1 MSVSGQRPPL
11 TAKTRHSP
19 MISSVNPKAQ
29 RNFPNQASQG
39 RARIDA
45 DMTAQIAV
53 CSSLICWSLYASTAG
68 ESCTCSMAKNLLRS
82 AFASV
87 FQASVCQPPPD
98 FFGRQAGYADHFIP
112 AGLAGCNSNGGTR
125 YLQKFC
131 EKIYARV
138 VGFAVDWRGGQGQ
151 FQRVAYFAGDG
162 VFPGARVDFER

>member
-1 MSVSGQRPPL
+1 MSVSGQRPWLIPRM
-11 TAKTRHSP
+11 RHSP
-19 MISSVNPKAQ
+19 RINMVSQKAP
-29 RNFPNQASQG
+29 RNFPNQPSQG

-45 DMTAQIAV
+45 AMTAQIVV
-53 CSSLICWSLYASTAG
+53 CSSLICCSLCASTAG

-138 VGFAVDWRGGQGQ
+138 VGFAVDWRGGQG
-151 FQRVAYFAGDG
+151 
-162 VFPGARVDFER
+162 